1 MTLLKL
7 ATFNANSI
15 RVRLEQMLTWLD
27 RENIDILAVQETKVQ
42 DADFPQSEIKAAGF
56 HVVFRGQKSHAGVA
70 LLSRAEPD
78 EVMYGFDD
86 DGDRDEPRLIRARVA
101 GINIINTYVPQGRS
115 VDDPVFQYKLAWY
128 GRLRALLKRHYITD
142 DLLAWVGDLNVAP
155 EERDLHDPK
164 GNRNHV
170 DFHPEVREAH
180 AQAMAWGLVDVFRMH
195 HPDEDGQYTYW
206 DYRVRNAV
214 ERNVGWRIDHIMATP
229 ALAERSR
236 DCWIDVEPRRAER
249 PSDHTFLVASFEL

>member
-15 RVRLEQMLTWLD
+15 RVRLEQMLAWLD
-27 RENIDILAVQETKVQ
+27 REQVDILAVQETKVQ
-42 DADFPQSEIKAAGF
+42 DADFPRDEIEARGY

-70 LLSRAEPD
+70 LLSRTKPD
-78 EVMYGFDD
+78 EVIYGFDSEA
-86 DGDRDEPRLIRARVA
+86 DRDEARLIRAHVA
-101 GINIINTYVPQGRS
+101 GIHVINSYVPQGRS
-115 VDDPVFQYKLAWY
+115 IDDPVFQYKLAWY
-128 GRLRALLKRHYITD
+128 GRLRALLEQHYRSD

-155 EERDLHDPK
+155 GERDLYDPK
-164 GNRNHV
+164 GNRDHV
-170 DFHPEVREAH
+170 DFHPDVREAY
-180 AQAMAWGLVDVFRMH
+180 AQARSWGLVDVFRQH
-195 HPDEDGQYTYW
+195 HPDEDGHYTYW

-214 ERNVGWRIDHIMATP
+214 DRNVGWRIDHILATP

-236 DCWIDVEPRRAER
+236 GCWIDVDARRAER